1 MNKKLTV
8 IFLIT
13 SLLVVY
19 TDLSGTLYAAPN
31 DNQLIIDSAK
41 SGYLTKELHKKYW
54 SDLRKKGGD
63 QQRVKVFLD
72 WYPKINRLQL
82 NFNREML
89 KSLKLTLKNKKI
101 THSSEYEASYQKM
114 KREMFNPPFKKG
126 TKNYTDMYRGMVPAF
141 KKSKNFADKMFE
153 YAVTGEIMTYPYDK
167 SIKMKIDLQ
176 NVLAMETALEA
187 GWENLLKLFNPTW
200 SE

>member
-82 NFNREML
+82 NFNREMI
-89 KSLKLTLKNKKI
+89 KSLKLTLENKKI
-101 THSSEYEASYQKM
+101 TYSFQYEASYQKM
-114 KREMFNPPFKKG
+114 KQESFNLPLKKG
-126 TKNYTDMYRGMVPAF
+126 TKEYTDMYRGMVSGF
-141 KKSKNFADKMFE
+141 KKSKNFAGKMFE

-167 SIKMKIDLQ
+167 SIKMKID
-176 NVLAMETALEA
+176 
-187 GWENLLKLFNPTW
+187 F
-200 SE
+200 